1 MRGRVMSLAVVAAIL
16 GGALLC
22 QAAPGA
28 GLPPRPE
35 YGEAPFPE
43 AFPQRLV
50 RVLGLNEA
58 QQEKIRLILE
68 EERDK
73 VLSMDEDGDELRQQL
88 REAGQGAAFNE
99 KAVRNVAAAL
109 AGVET
114 EMLVSRA
121 RSRYRVNQVLTP
133 AQRGMAEKLLQG
145 RGERPAF
152 PCGCDNG
159 GGRGPGPA
167 DGHGWR

>member
-28 GLPPRPE
+28 GSPPRPE
-35 YGEAPFPE
+35 CGEAPFPE
-43 AFPQRLV
+43 AFPKRLV
-50 RVLGLNEA
+50 RLLGLDEA
-58 QQEKIRLILE
+58 QQEKIRLILK

-73 VLSMDEDGDELRQQL
+73 VLSMDEDGRELRQQL
-88 REAGQGAAFNE
+88 REAGQGAVFNE
-99 KAVRNVAAAL
+99 QALRNVAAAL

-114 EMLVSRA
+114 ERLVARA

-133 AQRGMAEKLLQG
+133 AQRGMAEKLLQA

-152 PCGCDNG
+152 PCGCETDD
-159 GGRGPGPA
+159 RRRPGPA
-167 DGHGWR
+167 GGPGWR